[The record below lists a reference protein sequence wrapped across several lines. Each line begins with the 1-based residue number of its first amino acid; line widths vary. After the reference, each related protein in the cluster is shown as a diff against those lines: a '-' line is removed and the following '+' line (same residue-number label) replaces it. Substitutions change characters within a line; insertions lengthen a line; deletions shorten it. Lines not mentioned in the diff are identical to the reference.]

1 MAVEI
6 ADAVAGVAAVVVA
19 VVDAG
24 AVVVPV
30 VVEGAADG
38 TAGTAAVVGT
48 KDLLP
53 RICTDI
59 HGYTNGRSIRSDP
72 CKSVARLIA
81 ELGGL

>member
-38 TAGTAAVVGT
+38 TAGMAAVVGT
-48 KDLLP
+48 KIFRHGFA
-53 RICTDI
+53 RIFTDKAA
-59 HGYTNGRSIRSDP
+59 TL
-72 CKSVARLIA
+72 C
-81 ELGGL
+81 GGLFFLLKNSFNHRGH

>member
-6 ADAVAGVAAVVVA
+6 ADAVAGVAVAVA

-24 AVVVPV
+24 AAVVPV

-48 KDLLP
+48 KTFRHGFA
-53 RICTDI
+53 RIFMDKAATSCS
-59 HGYTNGRSIRSDP
+59 G
-72 CKSVARLIA
+72 LFF
-81 ELGGL
+81 LG